1 MLSRLRLSAA
11 LIAFVVLPLTIMIG
25 VVGSVGLSALER
37 QAEARMR
44 GDIELIARAL
54 QLPLSRA
61 IQRGEP
67 YRLQE
72 TLRSAFAFGR
82 VYGVH
87 IFGQEG
93 RLIAGAGAGA
103 EALATDQIEALTV
116 SGERGGE
123 YAQVDGEPLYV
134 YFVPLSDSG
143 GRFAALLQITRH
155 ADDFRDTLA
164 LIRGGGAVGLI
175 VLALLLSTVVVIGH
189 RWAIGG
195 PLRALSA
202 SMEAVAGGA
211 RGHRARPRGPWEIR
225 ELASGFNSML
235 DSMARSEAEIARR
248 QEAQQ
253 TLEADLRQSRKLAAV
268 GELAAGVAHEL
279 GTPLS
284 VVDGKAQRALRRDDL
299 DRRTRDT
306 LESVRSEVQRMA
318 RIVRQ
323 LMDFARRNPLR
334 PRRQS
339 LEHLL
344 GTVLDQVRELP
355 EARHARIERGATAR
369 DVALWIDPT
378 RMEQALVNLVH
389 NALQASP
396 DGHVRIG
403 AAARQGEC
411 IISVEDDGPGI
422 PEEARGRLFEP
433 FYTTKPVGTG
443 TGLGLS
449 VVHGALEA
457 HGGRVTVGASRLGGA
472 RFDLILPASAV
483 ATDTPREADAH
494 A

>member
-1 MLSRLRLSAA
+1 MLSRLRLSSA

-44 GDIELIARAL
+44 EDIELIARAL
-54 QLPLSRA
+54 QLPLSRD
-61 IQRGEP
+61 IQRGEV

-87 IFGQEG
+87 IFGREG
-93 RLIAGAGAGA
+93 QLIAGAGAGA
-103 EALATDQIEALTV
+103 EALGSDQIEALTL

-123 YAQVDGEPLYV
+123 YAQANGEPLYV

-164 LIRGGGAVGLI
+164 LIRGGGAIGLLI
-175 VLALLLSTVVVIGH
+175 LAILLSAVVVIGH

-211 RGHRARPRGPWEIR
+211 RGHRAQPRGPWEIR

-235 DSMARSEAEIARR
+235 DSMARSEVEIARR
-248 QEAQQ
+248 QEEQQ
-253 TLEADLRQSRKLAAV
+253 ALEADLRQSRKLAAV

-284 VVDGKAQRALRRDDL
+284 VVDGKAQRALRRDGL
-299 DRRTRDT
+299 DPGTRDT
-306 LESVRSEVQRMA
+306 LESVRGEVQRMS

-334 PRRQS
+334 LRRQP
-339 LEHLL
+339 LKQLL
-344 GTVLDQVRELP
+344 GTVLERVRELP
-355 EARHARIERGATAR
+355 EARSAHITVDAADA

-378 RMEQALVNLVH
+378 RMEQALVNLVQ

-396 DGHVRIG
+396 EGHVRIG
-403 AAARQGEC
+403 ATVDESEC
-411 IISVEDDGPGI
+411 VISVEDDGPGI
-422 PEEARGRLFEP
+422 PEEARTRLFEP

-443 TGLGLS
+443 TGLGLA

-457 HGGRVTVGASRLGGA
+457 HGGRVGIGASSLGGA
-472 RFDLILPASAV
+472 RFDLILPAGAL
-483 ATDTPREADAH
+483 ATASREAEAH